1 MTITFPVQEIDSVFK
16 VGQRVKI
23 DLIPFYKKPPYLNIE
38 GTVYLVR
45 VDFPLV
51 WSNSV
56 EDNFSVETLKF
67 RYGIQPDTT
76 LFPMMKQAED
86 RLYDVAEEYLQ
97 EIEHERTD

>member
-23 DLIPFYKKPPYLNIE
+23 DLIPFYKKPPYLTIE

-56 EDNFSVETLKF
+56 EGNFSVETLKF
-67 RYGIQPDTT
+67 RYGIQPDTN

-97 EIEHERTD
+97 EI